1 MLPRS
6 VFASLWLLVFPAIVM
21 AETRVDLD
29 RHKDFSQYKTFT
41 VEVSPPIRNG
51 EVDEGNTIGVN
62 RLRQAVTSA
71 LQARGLTLTD
81 GEADLTL
88 RVASRET
95 ERTEVVSSWPADPYG
110 WYGPWGYGYAGYRG
124 GYGGYWGGAGYWG
137 GDVWTYRYLEGTTA
151 IDVIERAT
159 GDLVYRAE
167 VTAKVDD
174 DEEDLDYDA
183 VKIARKAF
191 KKFPARGIYVD

>member
-1 MLPRS
+1 MLRRN
-6 VFASLWLLVFPAIVM
+6 VFAFVCLLAFPVSAM
-21 AETRVDLD
+21 AETRVDMD
-29 RHKDFSQYKTFT
+29 RSKDFRQYKTFT

-51 EVDEGNTIGVN
+51 EVDETNTIAVN
-62 RLRQAVTSA
+62 RLRDAVTSA
-71 LQARGLTLTD
+71 FRVHGLMPTD
-81 GEADLTL
+81 EKADLVL

-95 ERTEVVSSWPADPYG
+95 ERTELVSSWPADPYD
-110 WYGPWGYGYAGYRG
+110 WYGPWGYGYGRRGYA
-124 GYGGYWGGAGYWG
+124 YGGYWGAPFWG

-191 KKFPARGIYVD
+191 KKYPAGGIFVD